1 MAPKHAAQAI
11 VQACSGASVIGVR
24 RAILITYAFGVWG
37 SVHFFLAARSLRAD
51 MARAEVEL
59 ASTAAAST

>member
-1 MAPKHAAQAI
+1 
-11 VQACSGASVIGVR
+11 VIGVR
-24 RAILITYAFGVWG
+24 RAILITYAFGIWG
-37 SVHFFLAARSLRAD
+37 SAHFFLAARSLRAD